1 MMMNSFHSYK
11 APILV
16 AILMIVLGLPD
27 QASADCTYTQPTSDC
42 NDPSLA
48 FLFGLVWIYF
58 VLLYPLTLFMFV
70 KWLISY
76 IIESV
81 RIGLKQ

>member
-1 MMMNSFHSYK
+1 MNSQSY
-11 APILV
+11 AALFV
-16 AILMIVLGLPD
+16 AILMVLGLAD
-27 QASADCTYTQPTSDC
+27 QTHADCTLAEHASSC

-48 FLFGLVWIYF
+48 FLFGLVWIF
-58 VLLYPLTLFMFV
+58 FALLYPLTLFMFV

-81 RIGLKQ
+81 RISFKQ